1 VAENED
7 SEPVEDGTQVSKVER
22 IKAAS
27 NHLRGQIAEELSAP
41 AEPFSEDSAQILKF
55 HGVYQQDDRDRRK
68 EARARGA
75 DKHWQMMIR
84 TRIPGGVVSPEGYLA
99 HDDVARRWGNGTVR
113 ITTRQA
119 IQLHGVLKGDLKETI
134 QGISSALMTSL
145 GGCGDQERNI
155 LCCPAP
161 EGGKFRAEVNKFL
174 ASLVGE
180 LSARTR
186 AYHEIWIDGELA
198 GGGIPEGEVEPLYGE
213 TYLPRKFKTAIAIEG
228 DNCVDVYSNDL
239 GLVAM
244 RGRDGGLAGLN
255 LVVGGGLGRTANKP
269 ETFPTVALPLAFV
282 EPEQAVAAARAVV
295 TVQRDFGD
303 RVNRRHARLKYL
315 IHDRGVDW
323 FRERVQERLDFQL
336 QPPRPMTWTPVDDH
350 LGWHRQPGGE
360 LYYGLYVENGRIQDQ
375 GEVRLS
381 SALRALVEQLR
392 PMLHLTPQQNLI
404 LIGLKPAHK
413 ERVEAVLR
421 EHGVPL
427 SEDVSN
433 TLRHSM
439 ACPAYP
445 TCGLAVAESERA
457 LPGLIRLIEGMVGE
471 LGLGG
476 ERISYRMT
484 GCPNGCARPYL
495 GDVGFVGTTLGKYD
509 VFLGGDFDGTRLNEL
524 FARNIPLEEIPALL
538 RGPLAAFAEERGP
551 GEGFGDW
558 CHRSGVA
565 TLRERFLEPVA

>member
-7 SEPVEDGTQVSKVER
+7 SEPVEDGAQVSKVER

-27 NHLRGQIAEELSAP
+27 NHLRGNIAEELTAP
-41 AEPFSEDSAQILKF
+41 AEPFSEDSAQLLKF
-55 HGVYQQDDRDRRK
+55 HGIYQQDDRDRRK

-99 HDDVARRWGNGTVR
+99 HDDIAQQWGNGTVR
-113 ITTRQA
+113 VTTRQA
-119 IQLHGVLKGDLKETI
+119 IQLHGVLKGDLQKTI
-134 QGISSALMTSL
+134 RGISESLMTSL

-161 EGGKFRAEVNKFL
+161 EGGKFRAQVNRFL

-186 AYHEIWIDGELA
+186 AYHEIWIDGELV
-198 GGGIPEGEVEPLYGE
+198 GGGIPEGEEESLYGE
-213 TYLPRKFKTAIAIEG
+213 SYLPRKFKTAIAIEG

-244 RGRDGGLAGLN
+244 RGRDGGLAGIN

-269 ETFPTVALPLAFV
+269 ETFPTVAVPMAFV

-360 LYYGLYVENGRIQDQ
+360 LYYGLYVENGRIKDE
-375 GEVRLS
+375 GELRLR
-381 SALRALVEQLR
+381 SALRRLVEELR
-392 PMLHLTPQQNLI
+392 PMLHLTAQQNVI
-404 LIGLKPAHK
+404 LIGLKPSQK

-421 EHGVPL
+421 EHGVAL
-427 SEDVSN
+427 SEEISN

-445 TCGLAVAESERA
+445 TCGLAVAESERT
-457 LPGLIRLIEGMVGE
+457 LPSLIRQIEALVAEVG
-471 LGLGG
+471 LAG

-524 FARNIPLEEIPALL
+524 FARNVPLAEIPSLL
-538 RGPLAAFAEERGP
+538 RGPLTAFAEERGA

-558 CHRSGVA
+558 CHRAGVDA
-565 TLRERFLEPVA
+565 LRERFLEAVA